1 MRLTHSG
8 VDVAHYTSMHVLGS
22 IFPLSAGLLLYGW
35 RALGTILIVCAST
48 AFTLALWRRV
58 GRRGKHLRYD
68 HALWLALLLSL
79 TLPPHLLNGRDV
91 SSFSNL
97 VPWPILPAA
106 GMTLAILLWLLGAA
120 GSGRVHAVLV
130 TNLLMVVLF
139 RDLLVP
145 HYTLQRMNLF
155 RGDVL
160 NATVP
165 PRGYVERRES
175 GDGDPTRG
183 SRQPWIRQPI
193 DALHDALYAEP
204 ASQRLV
210 FYTTGTESPERAWVS
225 LESLLR
231 DRMPPME
238 DLIIG
243 GQPGPIGTG
252 SAIAVIIGG
261 LFLLYRGLIDYRVP
275 LLIFLTA
282 YLCMLLLPV
291 PLRITETEKAW
302 HWLAVRPPPDGVGW
316 RVGLTFVHYELMAGP
331 LLFTTFFLAT
341 APAVR
346 PLSRRGRAVYA
357 ILVGALAAVFQLYLA
372 VSIGPYLALLCV
384 SLLTPLIDDL
394 FRPRTIV

>member
-139 RDLLVP
+139 RDLLAHEPFSRRRAERHRPAARVRRAARIGGRRP
-145 HYTLQRMNLF
+145 DPRQSPAV
-155 RGDVL
+155 D
-160 NATVP
+160 P
-165 PRGYVERRES
+165 PADRRAARRALCRARVAA
-175 GDGDPTRG
+175 PRV
-183 SRQPWIRQPI
+183 
-193 DALHDALYAEP
+193 LHD
-204 ASQRLV
+204 
-210 FYTTGTESPERAWVS
+210 G
-225 LESLLR
+225 
-231 DRMPPME
+231 
-238 DLIIG
+238 
-243 GQPGPIGTG
+243 
-252 SAIAVIIGG
+252 
-261 LFLLYRGLIDYRVP
+261 
-275 LLIFLTA
+275 
-282 YLCMLLLPV
+282 
-291 PLRITETEKAW
+291 
-302 HWLAVRPPPDGVGW
+302 H
-316 RVGLTFVHYELMAGP
+316 
-331 LLFTTFFLAT
+331 
-341 APAVR
+341 
-346 PLSRRGRAVYA
+346 
-357 ILVGALAAVFQLYLA
+357 
-372 VSIGPYLALLCV
+372 
-384 SLLTPLIDDL
+384 
-394 FRPRTIV
+394 